1 MFIIFYSSFM
11 KKIFLLFLILNS
23 LLFSQS
29 YLNNNKKNDTIVL
42 PVIIDSIR
50 IDGNKTTEPHII
62 LNELTFKEGDK
73 VDSSDIKFNRERV
86 YSLGIFN
93 HVNLNVQRENKK
105 NILVIN
111 VEESWYIY
119 PIPFIGIK
127 DRDWNKVNYG
137 INFRVRNLRGR
148 NETVRLIL
156 SFGYDPE
163 YFLLYSNPYLIKNQN
178 ISFDFSANYSTIKNK
193 SDKAELI
200 YGEEFDQKFISTS
213 VALGKRLNLFNKLF
227 LSLAYNYIETPKYFH
242 KINISNDRI
251 DRNFALGL
259 KYIYDSRDL
268 VQFPDEGLFTSIELQ
283 NKGLGI
289 DDINYQIFNLDFR
302 EYRFLIRDFSAKWRF
317 AMRTAFG
324 NDIPYYDYSYFGF
337 RERIRGHYFDE
348 KEGKNMLFGSLEF
361 KYPIIKE
368 WNIDF
373 NFPIIPKSL
382 QSFRI
387 ALYTQIFTDT
397 GFLEDTFSD
406 LKLKKFDTGFGFGFT
421 FLVLPYNMARLEFG
435 FDEKGKSEVIFDL
448 GLSF

>member
-1 MFIIFYSSFM
+1 M
-11 KKIFLLFLILNS
+11 KKIFFLFLLFNS
-23 LLFSQS
+23 LFLAQS
-29 YLNNNKKNDTIVL
+29 YSINDKKNDGVVL

-50 IDGNKTTEPHII
+50 INGNKTTEPHII

-73 VDSSDIKFNRERV
+73 VDSSDLKFNRERV

-93 HVNLNVQRENKK
+93 YVNLNVQREHKK

-137 INFRVRNLRGR
+137 INFRIHNLRGR

-163 YFLLYSNPYLIKNQN
+163 YFLFYSNPYLIKDEN
-178 ISFDFSANYSTIKNK
+178 ISFDFSANYSTLTNK
-193 SDKAELI
+193 SDKAESI
-200 YGEEFDQKFISTS
+200 YGGEFEQKFISTS
-213 VALGKRLNLFNKLF
+213 ISLGKRFNLFNKLF
-227 LSLAYNYIETPKYFH
+227 LSLAYNYIETPKYFPR
-242 KINISNDRI
+242 INISNDRI
-251 DRNFALGL
+251 DRNFSLGL

-268 VQFPDEGLFTSIELQ
+268 AQFPNEGLFTSIELQ

-289 DDINYQIFNLDFR
+289 DNINYQIFNLDFR
-302 EYRFLIRDFSAKWRF
+302 EYRNLIKNFSAKWRF
-317 AMRTAFG
+317 ALRTAFG

-337 RERIRGHYFDE
+337 RERIRGHYFE
-348 KEGKNMLFGSLEF
+348 EIEGKNMLFGSLEL

-368 WNIDF
+368 WNLDF
-373 NFPIIPKSL
+373 DFPIIPKSL

-397 GFLEDTFSD
+397 GYLEDNFSD
-406 LKLKKFDTGFGFGFT
+406 LKLKKFNSGYGLGFT
-421 FLVLPYNMARLEFG
+421 LLILPYNMARLEFG
-435 FDEKGKSEVIFDL
+435 FDENGKSEVIFDV